1 MQVFVVFI
9 FSRLSS
15 YDFYDGKGE
24 KKMEVRVR
32 EGDSFSYYG
41 RLFKVPL
48 DLITDS
54 NEKVK
59 ASSLKSGT
67 IIVIP
72 GCVSVPYTIK
82 EDDTLWKIG
91 NEKNLPIDAIMIL
104 NQMKDPN
111 VLIPGETLF
120 LPERIS
126 KQNVYSKLPFGS
138 GIVVKQIRTLKKYY
152 PFINVETI
160 GTSVLGN
167 PIQEIR
173 IGKGSKKVHMNASF
187 HANEWITTMVLMT
200 LVNQYLIS
208 LTNRTAIRGIN
219 TINLYNEVELSIVP
233 LVNPDGVDLVL
244 NGPPTSRRDEV
255 VNFNEGSNEFVHWK
269 ANIRGVDL
277 NNQFPANWEIEMER
291 KEPKSPAPRD
301 YPGNSCL
308 SEPEAIAMAD
318 LMKKNHYDRI
328 LAFHTQ
334 GEEFYWGYEGFE
346 PPESEVLAKE
356 FERVSGYK
364 AIRNVDSHAGFK
376 DWYIQEF
383 KRPGFTLELGRG
395 INPLPL
401 SQFNDILQKVEG
413 IFLAS
418 LYL

>member
-1 MQVFVVFI
+1 
-9 FSRLSS
+9 
-15 YDFYDGKGE
+15 
-24 KKMEVRVR
+24 MEVRVR

-41 RLFKVPL
+41 RLFMVPL
-48 DLITDS
+48 ELITDS
-54 NEKVK
+54 NEKVE
-59 ASSLKSGT
+59 ASSLKSGAK
-67 IIVIP
+67 IVIP
-72 GCVSVPYTIK
+72 GYVSVPYTIK

-91 NEKNLPIDAIMIL
+91 NEKKVPIDAMMIL

-111 VLIPGETLF
+111 RLIPGEILY

-126 KQNVYSKLPFGS
+126 KQNLIPKLPFDS
-138 GIVVKQIRTLKKYY
+138 RILVKQIKTLKKYY
-152 PFINVETI
+152 PFIHVDTI
-160 GTSVLGN
+160 GTSVLGK

-173 IGKGSKKVHMNASF
+173 IGKGLKKVHMNASF

-200 LVNQYLIS
+200 LVNQYLLS

-219 TINLYNEVELSIVP
+219 TINLYNETELSIVP

-244 NGPPTSRRDEV
+244 NGPPASRQDEV
-255 VNFNEGSNEFVHWK
+255 VNINEGSNEFVHWK

-277 NNQFPANWEIEMER
+277 NNQFPANWEIEQER

-301 YPGNSCL
+301 YPGKSSL

-318 LMKKNHYDRI
+318 LMKENHYDRI

-401 SQFNDILQKVEG
+401 SQFNDILLKVEG

>member
-1 MQVFVVFI
+1 
-9 FSRLSS
+9 
-15 YDFYDGKGE
+15 
-24 KKMEVRVR
+24 MEVRVR

-41 RLFKVPL
+41 RLFMVPL
-48 DLITDS
+48 ELITDS
-54 NEKVK
+54 NEKVNPT
-59 ASSLKSGT
+59 SLKSGT
-67 IIVIP
+67 KIVIP
-72 GCVSVPYTIK
+72 GYVSVPYTIK

-91 NEKNLPIDAIMIL
+91 NENNLQIDAVMIL

-111 VLIPGETLF
+111 RLIPGEILY
-120 LPERIS
+120 LPERIA
-126 KQNVYSKLPFGS
+126 KQNVSSKLPFGS
-138 GIVVKQIRTLKKYY
+138 GILVKQIKTLKKFY

-173 IGKGSKKVHMNASF
+173 IGKGLKKVHMNASF

-200 LVNQYLIS
+200 LMNQYLIS
-208 LTNRTAIRGIN
+208 LTNRTALRGIN
-219 TINLYNEVELSIVP
+219 TINLYNETELSIVP
-233 LVNPDGVDLVL
+233 MVNPDGVDLVL
-244 NGPPTSRRDEV
+244 NGPPTRRRDEV
-255 VNFNEGSNEFVHWK
+255 VNINEGSNEFVHWK

-277 NNQFPANWEIEMER
+277 NNQFPANWEIEQER

-301 YPGNSCL
+301 YPGKSSL
-308 SEPEAIAMAD
+308 SEPEAITMAD
-318 LMKKNHYDRI
+318 LMKKNNYDRI